1 MELDTQ
7 TFINSMDD
15 IFRSN
20 WEILNTAL
28 IRADALIAGGGVLS
42 PYIRYAINDLDIYIH
57 LSKANDFISVLKR
70 NLGYIL
76 DTEGNYITPAYDQSF
91 FRKNNI
97 IARFRLYNQNMDYIP
112 IDVMIIPD
120 EIPILSVV
128 TNFDL
133 TCCEIWYDG
142 TKVLAVDTE
151 GILNRTC
158 ELKKDYVD
166 GFLNSLNL
174 FTIKRVQKYMKKG
187 FSISYDALK
196 IRNTF
201 VKKSKEVT
209 SPEEWV
215 IYTLYN
221 WILRRLDMPT
231 RLSII
236 CNYPIDK
243 YTLRNFESILPVLK
257 TVIPRRYLRGVTTD
271 RTLYMK
277 ILFTIGYNNQ
287 LSYKYKTYIQD
298 ILGISNDDMI
308 EYEESIGGDDDD
320 DSDGGDSRDGGG
332 GGGGLPINPVT
343 GRRQRR
349 GRDLP
354 NFGTPVQDDGT
365 PAEFE
370 ETDDIDERNIQY
382 QTCRDVVLND
392 DYPIEEYLREADTFL
407 FIHNSSTDDILCYEK
422 SYIENI
428 LNNKDNWFYE
438 CIGRLLDNGNRAI
451 NVGNENDA
459 YIKLPIYKDGLNGF
473 IHLSQVIRLLESDN
487 RIYYVYPDN
496 DKDIT
501 HSISWKNAFGPDHLR
516 NWISANHC
524 QLGSKLLVYKLK
536 ICRDPERCLRSLPP
550 QPPPIEP
557 PPIEPPEDFD
567 RVPSVRSYLSRQSSE
582 DFDRRLTPR
591 RLTSEDFDRVS
602 SVRSSPSRQASEDFD
617 RVPSVRASSPPRVPS
632 ATASPPPRR
641 L

>member
-15 IFRSN
+15 IFRSK

-28 IRADALIAGGGVLS
+28 IRASALIAGGGVLS

-70 NLGYIL
+70 NLDYIL

-97 IARFRLYNQNMDYIP
+97 IARFRLYNQNIDIP

-142 TKVLAVDTE
+142 TKVSAVDTE

-174 FTIKRVQKYMKKG
+174 FTIERVQKYMKKG

-201 VKKSKEVT
+201 VKKSKDVT

-231 RLSII
+231 RLSIV
-236 CNYPIDK
+236 CNYPIHN
-243 YTLRNFESILPVLK
+243 YTLRNLESILPVLK

-277 ILFTIGYNNQ
+277 ILFMIGYNNQ

-354 NFGTPVQDDGT
+354 NFGTPVQDDGD
-365 PAEFE
+365 FE
-370 ETDDIDERNIQY
+370 ETDDIDERHIQY
-382 QTCRDVVLND
+382 QTCRDVILDD

-407 FIHNSSTDDILCYEK
+407 FIHKSSLDEILCYEK
-422 SYIENI
+422 RTIQKL
-428 LNNKDNWFYE
+428 LNDKANWLYE
-438 CIGRLLDNGNRAI
+438 CKGPLFPDGNR
-451 NVGNENDA
+451 GMQFGDEDDA
-459 YIKLPIYKDGLNGF
+459 YIRLPIYKDGLNGF
-473 IHLSQVIRLLESDN
+473 IHLSEVRKLLRSNN
-487 RIYYVYPDN
+487 RIYYLYLDE

-501 HSISWKNAFGPDHLR
+501 HSMFWDNVFGTSQ

-524 QLGSKLLVYKLK
+524 QVGSKILVFKLK

-550 QPPPIEP
+550 QPPPIQ
-557 PPIEPPEDFD
+557 PPEDFD
-567 RVPSVRSYLSRQSSE
+567 RVPSVRPS
-582 DFDRRLTPR
+582 PR

-617 RVPSVRASSPPRVPS
+617 RVSSVRSSPSRQASEDFDRVPSLRASPPRVPS
-632 ATASPPPRR
+632 VRASPPPRR